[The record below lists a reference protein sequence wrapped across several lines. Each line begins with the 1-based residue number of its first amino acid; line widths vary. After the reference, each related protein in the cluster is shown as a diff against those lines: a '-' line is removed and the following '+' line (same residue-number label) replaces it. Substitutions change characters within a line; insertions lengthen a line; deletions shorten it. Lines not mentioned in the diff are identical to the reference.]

1 MEDRNPGLKVTWLE
15 PLQLYLLS
23 RCLPELNLYILI
35 DYFGSKKPFSQTL
48 KKRLFILWNKT
59 KHTYYYYIIKLEHH
73 MYIIHGS
80 DSEKLSREMFYKVLK
95 YKDILYAFK
104 LLCVGA

>member
-35 DYFGSKKPFSQTL
+35 DYFGSKKPFSQA
-48 KKRLFILWNKT
+48 
-59 KHTYYYYIIKLEHH
+59 LE
-73 MYIIHGS
+73 
-80 DSEKLSREMFYKVLK
+80 L
-95 YKDILYAFK
+95 
-104 LLCVGA
+104 